1 MLHRNP
7 RSDLAASTGHYW
19 TRPYVLA
26 AALIVQS
33 APAFAAQNIV
43 QERTTKKC
51 KIVDRVPGVGS
62 WVIVGHAP
70 AATVSDTLN
79 LKWCVAVISE
89 SQRSRKPAQ
98 RRPYVAPL

>member
-1 MLHRNP
+1 MRQRKP
-7 RSDLAASTGHYW
+7 RSDLATFTGHLKI
-19 TRPYVLA
+19 TNLLVT
-26 AALIVQS
+26 ALIVQS
-33 APAFAAQNIV
+33 APAFAAQYIV

-51 KIVDRVPGVGS
+51 KIVDRVPGVGN

-70 AATVSDTLN
+70 AATDSSMWN

-89 SQRSRKPAQ
+89 SQRSRKPR